1 TRYRPKVI
9 LADHK
14 ITADGARQRAIREE
28 RRAVA
33 RSERFVATV
42 QGWFRENGALWDVN
56 LLTRVIAP
64 RVNVDRRDLLVCQVA
79 FTLNSREGE
88 VTRLTLA
95 PRDGF
100 IVPAE
105 PDSSGTG
112 GEGGG
117 VDAWILQQMKKQ
129 GIKFDDE

>member
-1 TRYRPKVI
+1 
-9 LADHK
+9 
-14 ITADGARQRAIREE
+14 
-28 RRAVA
+28 
-33 RSERFVATV
+33 
-42 QGWFRENGALWDVN
+42 
-56 LLTRVIAP
+56 
-64 RVNVDRRDLLVCQVA
+64 
-79 FTLNSREGE
+79 GE

>member
-1 TRYRPKVI
+1 MI
-9 LADHK
+9 ADTEAAYLER
-14 ITADGARQRAIREE
+14 IRALFGNRLK
-28 RRAVA
+28 R
-33 RSERFVATV
+33 
-42 QGWFRENGALWDVN
+42 
-56 LLTRVIAP
+56 
-64 RVNVDRRDLLVCQVA
+64 VDRRDLLVCQVA

>member
-1 TRYRPKVI
+1 
-9 LADHK
+9 
-14 ITADGARQRAIREE
+14 
-28 RRAVA
+28 
-33 RSERFVATV
+33 
-42 QGWFRENGALWDVN
+42 N
-56 LLTRVIAP
+56 LLTRVVAP
-64 RVNVDRRDLLVCQVA
+64 RVGVDKRDLLVCQVE
-79 FTLNSREGE
+79 FTLNGQNGE

-117 VDAWILQQMKKQ
+117 VDAWVLQRMKEQ
-129 GIKFDDE
+129 GIKFDDK